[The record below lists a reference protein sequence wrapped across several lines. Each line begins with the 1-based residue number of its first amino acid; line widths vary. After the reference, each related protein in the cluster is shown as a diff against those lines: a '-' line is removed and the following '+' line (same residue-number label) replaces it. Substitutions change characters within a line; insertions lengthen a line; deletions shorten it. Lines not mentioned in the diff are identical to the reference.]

1 MGDTTPA
8 RRILKPA
15 QIDGVASAVLALAR
29 EIWVLRDRQIVT
41 EAVLAARGIDLAT
54 AIDAFE
60 PDVALQRRL
69 DTERDRLIALV
80 ADAIGAGG
88 SG

>member
-15 QIDGVASAVLALAR
+15 QIDGVANAVLALAR

-41 EAVLAARGIDLAT
+41 EAVLAARGIDLAA

-60 PDVALQRRL
+60 PDAALQRRL

-80 ADAIGAGG
+80 ADAIGAGAAA
-88 SG
+88 

>member
-15 QIDGVASAVLALAR
+15 QIDGVANAVLALAR

-41 EAVLAARGIDLAT
+41 EAVLAARGIDLAA

-60 PDVALQRRL
+60 PDAALQRRL

-80 ADAIGAGG
+80 ADAIGAGAKA
-88 SG
+88 